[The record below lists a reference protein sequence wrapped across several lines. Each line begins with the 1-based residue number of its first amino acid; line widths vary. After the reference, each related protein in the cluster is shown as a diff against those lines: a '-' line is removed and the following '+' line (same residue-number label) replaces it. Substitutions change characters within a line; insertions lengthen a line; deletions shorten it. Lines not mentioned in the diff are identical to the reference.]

1 MATRT
6 DSAARLIKGGK
17 LRLFLVI
24 LQYFVS
30 YPSANSY
37 IFVVFLFCDY
47 LGRDFL
53 FLGFG
58 AGNSLQVAFTSE
70 ARYWWSSTSAM

>member
-1 MATRT
+1 MAIRIN
-6 DSAARLIKGGK
+6 SAVRLIKGEK
-17 LRLFLVI
+17 LCTLLVI

-58 AGNSLQVAFTSE
+58 SGNSLQVAATSE
-70 ARYWWSSTSAM
+70 ARYWLSSTSAM